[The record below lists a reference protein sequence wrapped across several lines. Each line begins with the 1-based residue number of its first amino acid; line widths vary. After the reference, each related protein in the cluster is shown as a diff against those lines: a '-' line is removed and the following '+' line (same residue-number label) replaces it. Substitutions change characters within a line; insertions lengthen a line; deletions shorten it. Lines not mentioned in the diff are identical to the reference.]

1 MSTSMFSKVLE
12 NLSNV
17 IKPAEPAGILERLHG
32 YLPVDAKT
40 ADILK
45 MFPLLVSGIFLT
57 ICLLMMGK
65 VLHFSMEK
73 LAIALWKV
81 VKRFGLIGLEIP
93 NFFLKIW
100 EHLGELMPEIA
111 TFLGILLV
119 VVVASHVLFVL
130 YIVNS
135 YAQLHPDIC
144 FQIWGLFAAGYS
156 SIVINAVTYCNT
168 PRGMSVLTK
177 ILNVIFP
184 ELVQSNLLN
193 LEAPTPKPA

>member
-1 MSTSMFSKVLE
+1 MFSKVLE

-32 YLPVDAKT
+32 YLPVNVKT
-40 ADILK
+40 TDIQN

-65 VLHFSMEK
+65 VLHFTMEK

-81 VKRFGLIGLEIP
+81 VKRLFLMLLEIP

-119 VVVASHVLFVL
+119 VIVASHVLFVL

-144 FQIWGLFAAGYS
+144 FKIWGLFTAGYC
-156 SIVINAVTYCNT
+156 SIVFNAMTYCNT
-168 PRGMSVLTK
+168 PRGMSILTK

-193 LEAPTPKPA
+193 LQAPTPKPP